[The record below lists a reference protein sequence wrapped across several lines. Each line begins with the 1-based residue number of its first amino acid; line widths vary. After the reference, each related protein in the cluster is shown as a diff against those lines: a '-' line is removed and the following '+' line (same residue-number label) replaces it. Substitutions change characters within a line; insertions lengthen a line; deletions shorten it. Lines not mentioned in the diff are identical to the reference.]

1 MEVCVRSL
9 VVKVVDVEVQRYSFS
24 LFPASHRFL
33 VSFSTKTWI
42 SDAGERKDF
51 EVYSCDVSLDG
62 SRLVSAA
69 GGEWILIAGSSWL
82 SSFPLLFSVFAPPLH
97 FRFILRARRMR
108 RQFLTQRF

>member
-1 MEVCVRSL
+1 VLDLWLSRLLAWKCRDIL
-9 VVKVVDVEVQRYSFS
+9 PFS

-69 GGEWILIAGSSWL
+69 GGEWILIAGFSEL
-82 SSFPLLFSVFAPPLH
+82 SYFPLFFFSVCSTSTFSVYSCTKNAEAISDTMVL
-97 FRFILRARRMR
+97 I
-108 RQFLTQRF
+108 